1 MRTSSAKSGLVESK
15 TFVIRDGKQMAAL
28 RAASR
33 QETMDALASMGCVSV
48 PELAAVLGRP
58 PDSLYYHIRILQE
71 VGLVQDAGV
80 RERDGRKE
88 RLFRAVAPNLRLAYV
103 PGSGGNAEEVTA
115 IIDSMLRLTS
125 RNFENAFQNEST
137 VVEGAHRELW
147 AARTIGW
154 LTKDQL
160 VELNRRITQLLQ
172 MMVTSPPRF
181 GEQLFALSVVM
192 TPLQR
197 SKENHDA

>member
-1 MRTSSAKSGLVESK
+1 MRKAIAKNKFIKSK
-15 TFVIRDGKQMAAL
+15 TYVIRDDKQMTSL

-33 QETMDALASMGCVSV
+33 QETLDALASMGPVSV

-58 PDSLYYHIRILQE
+58 PDSLYYHIRILQK

-80 RERDGRKE
+80 RECEGRKE
-88 RLFRAVAPNLRLAYV
+88 RLVRAVAPDLRLSYV

-115 IIDSMLRLTS
+115 IVDSMLRLTS
-125 RNFENAFQNEST
+125 RDFEDAFQNENT
-137 VVEGAHRELW
+137 VVEGPDRELW

-160 VELNRRITQLLQ
+160 VEMNRRITQLLQ
-172 MMVTSPPRF
+172 MMITSPPRS